1 MHFHTLLLDYSNL
14 PYCSNWSPNSS
25 SPSSSSSP
33 ALSPINSESSSNGG
47 RSLPGL
53 DVRGSVLRPRDP
65 REGLVAAEKGSE
77 DVSSCINK
85 NKIVWTRYWSHTH
98 SRPTGYNKTYWDR
111 WIDCICSSL
120 HEYELI
126 SHNITYTETTCFYLP
141 NSIMCRSS
149 HL

>member
-77 DVSSCINK
+77 DVSSCIEK
-85 NKIVWTRYWSHTH
+85 KKLCEQDIEVILIVGLQQNILRQI
-98 SRPTGYNKTYWDR
+98 DR
-111 WIDCICSSL
+111 LYLFKFTWIRVNFSQHHIYRNYLLLSSKFN
-120 HEYELI
+120 HVPIE
-126 SHNITYTETTCFYLP
+126 S
-141 NSIMCRSS
+141 
-149 HL
+149 